1 MSTPLQLAL
10 LASAS
15 AWRPPLRSQP
25 RFAARPAQSQQP
37 PTAARPAQ
45 PQQPPT
51 AARPTQPQQ
60 PPTGGDAAG
69 YDLWWRSDA
78 TEVVTPM
85 RLKVDGSLPKWLRGS
100 LVRVGPGSFEVGR
113 QQLQHQIDGLAKLT
127 KYRVDADGVHFQT
140 RMLQSYLYNRTQLAA
155 PPSSPWALWT
165 EPALVTMLPVEPTY
179 TPCQRVRALL
189 EEPVTDNT
197 NIFIGSTGDAVHAS
211 SDTSVASNTF
221 DLETLAS
228 TGHLKVEMEAPRRTA
243 DTVTGAHK
251 QRVVNGSATV
261 GWVGR
266 VEVRQDKLSLSS
278 TVVSVYRDDPLP
290 EAAPAAGGG
299 AAARRR
305 FIGQLRI
312 RLSEH
317 GLPMI
322 HSFQVTERYVILVV
336 CSLRVEPHLVL
347 EAEDVFLSPN

>member
-1 MSTPLQLAL
+1 
-10 LASAS
+10 
-15 AWRPPLRSQP
+15 
-25 RFAARPAQSQQP
+25 
-37 PTAARPAQ
+37 
-45 PQQPPT
+45 
-51 AARPTQPQQ
+51 
-60 PPTGGDAAG
+60 
-69 YDLWWRSDA
+69 
-78 TEVVTPM
+78 M

-127 KYRVDADGVHFQT
+127 KYRVDGDGVHFQT

-290 EAAPAAGGG
+290 EAAGAGGG

-336 CSLRVEPHLVL
+336 CSLRVEPHLIGSKLFVL
-347 EAEDVFLSPN
+347 MEPFAGVETLGWRGEQDTTVYVMDLESTSPTAGPVRTFVTDPMYMNHHINAWESDGGRKVTMDLIAYEDGSSSLP